1 MVATIR
7 SVCEDEF
14 PGHYLLEV
22 VDVIENPEQAELA
35 KVVATPTLVLV
46 DQDPPRRII
55 GDVTSIRSLRAA
67 FGLAAND

>member
-1 MVATIR
+1 MAATIR

-14 PGHYLLEV
+14 PGHYVFRV
-22 VDVIENPEQAELA
+22 VDVIEDPEQAELA

-46 DQDPPRRII
+46 EPEPPRRII

-67 FGLAAND
+67 FGLASND